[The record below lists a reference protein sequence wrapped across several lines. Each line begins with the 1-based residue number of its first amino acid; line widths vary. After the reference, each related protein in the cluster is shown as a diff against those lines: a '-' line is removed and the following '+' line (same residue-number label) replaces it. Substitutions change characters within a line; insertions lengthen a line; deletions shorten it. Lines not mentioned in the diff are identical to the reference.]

1 MYQDCYIA
9 MQFTYII
16 KYKIKLL
23 KGEDMY
29 KIDSRILG
37 MVGTNCYL
45 LCNMDIKECV
55 LIDPADSQ
63 DEISRMI
70 DESGCSLK
78 GILLTHGHFDHIMA
92 ADAVR
97 DKYGVKVYASCDE
110 KNTLE
115 QPHINLGEAYGLK
128 LSVKADVWH
137 KDGEILKLA
146 GFDIEALHTPGHT
159 EGGSCYYIRE
169 IGVLFSGDTLFCGSV
184 GRTDFPGGS
193 MSEIVRSIKEK
204 VMVLPDDT
212 KVYPGHGE
220 GTSVGY
226 ERENNPFL

>member
-1 MYQDCYIA
+1 
-9 MQFTYII
+9 
-16 KYKIKLL
+16 
-23 KGEDMY
+23 MY

-55 LIDPADSQ
+55 LIDPADNQ

-92 ADAVR
+92 ADAIR

-226 ERENNPFL
+226 ERVNNPFL

>member
-1 MYQDCYIA
+1 
-9 MQFTYII
+9 
-16 KYKIKLL
+16 
-23 KGEDMY
+23 
-29 KIDSRILG
+29 
-37 MVGTNCYL
+37 
-45 LCNMDIKECV
+45 
-55 LIDPADSQ
+55 
-63 DEISRMI
+63 MI

-97 DKYGVKVYASCDE
+97 DKYDVKVYASCDE

-226 ERENNPFL
+226 ERVNNPFLVN

>member
-1 MYQDCYIA
+1 
-9 MQFTYII
+9 
-16 KYKIKLL
+16 
-23 KGEDMY
+23 MY

-55 LIDPADSQ
+55 LIDPADRP

-92 ADAVR
+92 ADAIR
-97 DKYGVKVYASCDE
+97 DKYGVKVYASSDE

-204 VMVLPDDT
+204 IMVLPDDT

-226 ERENNPFL
+226 ERVNNPFLVK

>member
-1 MYQDCYIA
+1 
-9 MQFTYII
+9 
-16 KYKIKLL
+16 
-23 KGEDMY
+23 
-29 KIDSRILG
+29 
-37 MVGTNCYL
+37 
-45 LCNMDIKECV
+45 MDIKECV

-146 GFDIEALHTPGHT
+146 GFDIEVLHTPGHT

-226 ERENNPFL
+226 ERVNNPFLVN

>member
-1 MYQDCYIA
+1 
-9 MQFTYII
+9 
-16 KYKIKLL
+16 
-23 KGEDMY
+23 MY

-226 ERENNPFL
+226 ERVNNPFLVN

>member
-1 MYQDCYIA
+1 
-9 MQFTYII
+9 
-16 KYKIKLL
+16 
-23 KGEDMY
+23 MY

-146 GFDIEALHTPGHT
+146 GFDIEALHTPGHS
-159 EGGSCYYIRE
+159 EGGSCYYVRE

-226 ERENNPFL
+226 ERVNNPFL

>member
-1 MYQDCYIA
+1 
-9 MQFTYII
+9 
-16 KYKIKLL
+16 
-23 KGEDMY
+23 MY

-193 MSEIVRSIKEK
+193 SREIRESLHKLLNA
-204 VMVLPDDT
+204 LPDET
-212 KVYPGHGE
+212 NVYPGHD
-220 GTSVGY
+220 TSTTIGY
-226 ERENNPFL
+226 EKRYNPFV

>member
-1 MYQDCYIA
+1 MA
-9 MQFTYII
+9 P
-16 KYKIKLL
+16 L
-23 KGEDMY
+23 KVEQY
-29 KIDSRILG
+29 V
-37 MVGTNCYL
+37 VGPVQTNCYFAV
-45 LCNMDIKECV
+45 NDETKEMI
-55 LIDPADSQ
+55 LIDPGANADRLIQ
-63 DEISRMI
+63 IIE
-70 DESGCSLK
+70 EEKLNPVA
-78 GILLTHGHFDHIMA
+78 ILLTHGHFDHIMA

-97 DKYGVKVYASCDE
+97 DKYDVKAYASCDE

-169 IGVLFSGDTLFCGSV
+169 IGVLFAGDTLFCGSV

-226 ERENNPFL
+226 ERVNNLFLAN

>member
-1 MYQDCYIA
+1 
-9 MQFTYII
+9 
-16 KYKIKLL
+16 
-23 KGEDMY
+23 MY

-159 EGGSCYYIRE
+159 GGGSCYYIRE

-226 ERENNPFL
+226 ERENNPFLVN

>member
-1 MYQDCYIA
+1 
-9 MQFTYII
+9 
-16 KYKIKLL
+16 
-23 KGEDMY
+23 MY

-92 ADAVR
+92 ADAIR

-226 ERENNPFL
+226 ERVNNPFLVN

>member
-1 MYQDCYIA
+1 
-9 MQFTYII
+9 
-16 KYKIKLL
+16 
-23 KGEDMY
+23 MY

-97 DKYGVKVYASCDE
+97 DKYDVKVYASCDE

-220 GTSVGY
+220 GTRVGY
-226 ERENNPFL
+226 ERVNNPFLVN

>member
-1 MYQDCYIA
+1 
-9 MQFTYII
+9 
-16 KYKIKLL
+16 
-23 KGEDMY
+23 MY

-220 GTSVGY
+220 GTSVSY
-226 ERENNPFL
+226 ERENNPFLVN

>member
-1 MYQDCYIA
+1 
-9 MQFTYII
+9 
-16 KYKIKLL
+16 
-23 KGEDMY
+23 MY

-169 IGVLFSGDTLFCGSV
+169 IGVFFSGDTLFCGSV

-226 ERENNPFL
+226 ERENNPFLVN

>member
-1 MYQDCYIA
+1 
-9 MQFTYII
+9 
-16 KYKIKLL
+16 
-23 KGEDMY
+23 MY

-92 ADAVR
+92 ADAIR

-226 ERENNPFL
+226 ERENNPFLVN

>member
-1 MYQDCYIA
+1 
-9 MQFTYII
+9 
-16 KYKIKLL
+16 
-23 KGEDMY
+23 MY

-159 EGGSCYYIRE
+159 EGGSCYYVRE

-226 ERENNPFL
+226 ERVNNPFL

>member
-1 MYQDCYIA
+1 
-9 MQFTYII
+9 
-16 KYKIKLL
+16 
-23 KGEDMY
+23 MY

-70 DESGCSLK
+70 DESGCSLN

-226 ERENNPFL
+226 ERENNPFLVN

>member
-1 MYQDCYIA
+1 
-9 MQFTYII
+9 
-16 KYKIKLL
+16 
-23 KGEDMY
+23 MY

-78 GILLTHGHFDHIMA
+78 G
-92 ADAVR
+92 
-97 DKYGVKVYASCDE
+97 DKYDVKVYASCDE

-159 EGGSCYYIRE
+159 EGGTCYYIRE

>member
-1 MYQDCYIA
+1 
-9 MQFTYII
+9 
-16 KYKIKLL
+16 
-23 KGEDMY
+23 MY

-184 GRTDFPGGS
+184 GRTDFPVGS

-226 ERENNPFL
+226 ERENNPFLVN

>member
-1 MYQDCYIA
+1 
-9 MQFTYII
+9 
-16 KYKIKLL
+16 
-23 KGEDMY
+23 MY

-212 KVYPGHGE
+212 KVYPGHRE

-226 ERENNPFL
+226 ERENNPFLVN

>member
-1 MYQDCYIA
+1 
-9 MQFTYII
+9 
-16 KYKIKLL
+16 
-23 KGEDMY
+23 MY

-128 LSVKADVWH
+128 LSVKADAWH

-226 ERENNPFL
+226 ERENNPFLVN

>member
-1 MYQDCYIA
+1 
-9 MQFTYII
+9 
-16 KYKIKLL
+16 
-23 KGEDMY
+23 MY

-55 LIDPADSQ
+55 LIDPADRA
-63 DEISRMI
+63 DAISAMI
-70 DESGCSLK
+70 TESGCELK

-92 ADAVR
+92 ADAIR
-97 DKYGVKVYASCDE
+97 DKYAVKVYASCDE

-115 QPHINLGEAYGLK
+115 QPHINLGEAYGLN

-159 EGGSCYYIRE
+159 EGGTCYYIRE

-226 ERENNPFL
+226 ERVNNPFLVN

>member
-1 MYQDCYIA
+1 
-9 MQFTYII
+9 
-16 KYKIKLL
+16 
-23 KGEDMY
+23 MY
-29 KIDSRILG
+29 KIDSRILSE
-37 MVGTNCYL
+37 VGTNCYL

-226 ERENNPFL
+226 ERENNPFLVN

>member
-1 MYQDCYIA
+1 
-9 MQFTYII
+9 
-16 KYKIKLL
+16 
-23 KGEDMY
+23 MY

-70 DESGCSLK
+70 NESGCSLK

-169 IGVLFSGDTLFCGSV
+169 IGVIFSGDTLFCGSV

-226 ERENNPFL
+226 ERENNPFLVN

>member
-1 MYQDCYIA
+1 
-9 MQFTYII
+9 
-16 KYKIKLL
+16 
-23 KGEDMY
+23 MY

-55 LIDPADSQ
+55 LIDPAYSQ

-226 ERENNPFL
+226 ERVNNPFL

>member
-1 MYQDCYIA
+1 
-9 MQFTYII
+9 
-16 KYKIKLL
+16 
-23 KGEDMY
+23 MY

-220 GTSVGY
+220 STSVGY
-226 ERENNPFL
+226 ERENNPFLVN

>member
-1 MYQDCYIA
+1 
-9 MQFTYII
+9 
-16 KYKIKLL
+16 
-23 KGEDMY
+23 MY

-97 DKYGVKVYASCDE
+97 DKYGVKVYASCYE

-128 LSVKADVWH
+128 LLVKADVWH

-159 EGGSCYYIRE
+159 EGGSCYYVRE

-226 ERENNPFL
+226 ERENNPFLVN

>member
-1 MYQDCYIA
+1 
-9 MQFTYII
+9 
-16 KYKIKLL
+16 
-23 KGEDMY
+23 MY

-55 LIDPADSQ
+55 IIDPADSQ

-159 EGGSCYYIRE
+159 EGGTCYYIRE

>member
-1 MYQDCYIA
+1 
-9 MQFTYII
+9 
-16 KYKIKLL
+16 
-23 KGEDMY
+23 MY

-55 LIDPADSQ
+55 LIDPADSL

-226 ERENNPFL
+226 ERENNPFLVN

>member
-1 MYQDCYIA
+1 
-9 MQFTYII
+9 
-16 KYKIKLL
+16 
-23 KGEDMY
+23 MY

-146 GFDIEALHTPGHT
+146 GFDIEVLHTPGHT

-226 ERENNPFL
+226 ERVNKPFLVN

>member
-1 MYQDCYIA
+1 
-9 MQFTYII
+9 
-16 KYKIKLL
+16 
-23 KGEDMY
+23 MY

-92 ADAVR
+92 ADAIR

-212 KVYPGHGE
+212 KAQVLVMKE
-220 GTSVGY
+220 
-226 ERENNPFL
+226 

>member
-1 MYQDCYIA
+1 MHQLA
-9 MQFTYII
+9 ANI
-16 KYKIKLL
+16 KNNNIK
-23 KGEDMY
+23 KRKVMY

-97 DKYGVKVYASCDE
+97 DKYDVKVYASCDE

-226 ERENNPFL
+226 ERVNNPFLAN